1 VVLSDCCLRI
11 NDFIRGSM
19 KLGLNS
25 LVVLGAWT
33 LGCCTNTA
41 MISFFNGDSPNVQQI
56 LKFILEEGE
65 LWCLAR
71 VGGLASWVQSSLEA
85 ARWLAGGH
93 VFLCTWCKCDLL
105 RLGVFE
111 CVCLC
116 VLGFVLLAYFF
127 SLMQYKSVVVRA
139 VSIE

>member
-1 VVLSDCCLRI
+1 
-11 NDFIRGSM
+11 
-19 KLGLNS
+19 
-25 LVVLGAWT
+25 
-33 LGCCTNTA
+33 
-41 MISFFNGDSPNVQQI
+41 MISFFNGASPNVQQI

-65 LWCLAR
+65 LWCLAG

-85 ARWLAGGH
+85 ARWLGGGH

-116 VLGFVLLAYFF
+116 VLGFVFLAYFF
-127 SLMQYKSVVVRA
+127 SVMQYKSVVVRA